1 MPHSFNTDSSAD
13 APDSRRVTNTSALG
27 SYDVLQARV
36 DLAACF
42 RMAANLGMDEGI
54 CNAFSAVVPGYDT
67 LFPVDAYG
75 LVFSEVAASIVLVCD
90 CSGHVF
96 DGDGVPEATAFFIH
110 HQIHKHL
117 PRAQVALHAH
127 MPYATALTMID
138 GDPLVFV
145 GQTALKFYRR
155 TAVDR
160 DYNGLALCR
169 PVGRAFQSVPP
180 LPRRPVSRCARAT
193 RNRRGCISKAS
204 NVFSTANSQNVAA
217 ERRRTKTTK
226 SWPVGLYGSEM
237 K

>member
-1 MPHSFNTDSSAD
+1 MAHLFNTDNSAD
-13 APDSRRVTNTSALG
+13 APDNLRITNTSALD
-27 SYDVLQARV
+27 SDEVRQATV
-36 DLAACF
+36 DLAARF
-42 RMAANLGMDEGI
+42 RIAAKLNMDAGF
-54 CNAFSAVVPGYDT
+54 CNHFSAVVPGYGT
-67 LFPVDAYG
+67 LFLANPHG
-75 LVFSEVAASIVLVCD
+75 LAFSEVAASSVLVCD

-96 DGDGVPEATAFFIH
+96 DGGGVPEATALFTH
-110 HQIHKHL
+110 HQIHKHR
-117 PRAQVALHAH
+117 PRVQVALHAH

-138 GDPLVFV
+138 GDPLVFA

-169 PVGRAFQSVPP
+169 PVGRSFQSIPP

-217 ERRRTKTTK
+217 ERRQTETTK